1 MGINMHNPTLEFILL
16 RTAYSEE
23 KLGWGYEIAS
33 ETMGTGPNNHII
45 LRVGVP
51 QENYGQEGAE

>member
-23 KLGWGYEIAS
+23 KLGKGYEIAS

-51 QENYGQEGAE
+51 